1 MSRTSGSEAQV
12 LLLVP
17 LDRVQDHLDG
27 DLALL
32 PSYDLDAPTF
42 KILVDVEEVLDFL
55 QVMLRQVGDIEVAV
69 VERIVGRHGDDL
81 VVRLAAIEHL
91 EHAEWSAVDLA
102 ARECRLVD
110 ADDYVEGIV
119 VLVQCPWD
127 EPVIAGI
134 MDR

>member
-1 MSRTSGSEAQV
+1 MTSFGDHLPGAGRIDAASSVSSASLSPSDASVARRWAAMSRTSGSEAQV

-55 QVMLRQVGDIEVAV
+55 QVMLRQVGDI
-69 VERIVGRHGDDL
+69 
-81 VVRLAAIEHL
+81 
-91 EHAEWSAVDLA
+91 
-102 ARECRLVD
+102 
-110 ADDYVEGIV
+110 
-119 VLVQCPWD
+119 
-127 EPVIAGI
+127 
-134 MDR
+134 